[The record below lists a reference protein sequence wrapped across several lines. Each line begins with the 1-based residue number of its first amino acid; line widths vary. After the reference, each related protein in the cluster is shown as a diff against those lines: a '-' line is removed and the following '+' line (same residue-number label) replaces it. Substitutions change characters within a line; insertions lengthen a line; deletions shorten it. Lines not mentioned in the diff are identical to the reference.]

1 MHCTSVFVIEIV
13 GLSSGAVFVVCGAV
27 AGLVVAALYAAGL
40 WVFER
45 YYSHQEHFEFDFDR
59 FEAAVGESSVI
70 LLHPPLP
77 LVGVSIETMRGGAN
91 LTVSPTARFKL
102 YPTMVLDF
110 SEVGGRDAVF
120 WKP

>member
-59 FEAAVGESSVI
+59 FEAAVGETVRLAPPSSS
-70 LLHPPLP
+70 LLKRL
-77 LVGVSIETMRGGAN
+77 LKGEGGA
-91 LTVSPTARFKL
+91 A
-102 YPTMVLDF
+102 
-110 SEVGGRDAVF
+110 E
-120 WKP
+120 